1 MDIRQ
6 TTISSRTKDLSRF
19 YRTLERLE
27 TGIGGMRKLL
37 DCHGRMKWPDRGV
50 YFFFEPGES
59 RSDFGT
65 NPRVVRIGTH
75 ALTSSSRTSLW
86 NRLSQHRGVAA
97 TGGGNH
103 RGSIFRLIMGEAL
116 MVRDSRYSVTSWGK
130 GASASSDIRAT
141 EIELEKKVSNVIRG
155 MPFLWLE
162 VDDPPGRNS
171 LRGHI
176 ESNSIAL
183 LSNYNRTVIDPP
195 SNDWL
200 GLHSPRTK
208 IRESGLW
215 NQNHVEEIYEPNFL
229 SILGDLVTKQINTWN
244 HP

>member
-1 MDIRQ
+1 
-6 TTISSRTKDLSRF
+6 
-19 YRTLERLE
+19 
-27 TGIGGMRKLL
+27 
-37 DCHGRMKWPDRGV
+37 
-50 YFFFEPGES
+50 
-59 RSDFGT
+59 
-65 NPRVVRIGTH
+65 
-75 ALTSSSRTSLW
+75 
-86 NRLSQHRGVAA
+86 
-97 TGGGNH
+97 
-103 RGSIFRLIMGEAL
+103 

-141 EIELEKKVSNVIRG
+141 EIELEKKVSNVIRE

-162 VDDPPGRNS
+162 IDDPPGRNS

-200 GLHSPRTK
+200 GMHSPRTK

-215 NQNHVEEIYEPNFL
+215 NQNHVEETYDPNFL
-229 SILGDLVTKQINTWN
+229 SILDDLVTKQINTWN